1 MVRCQFMMKPLWMIE
16 PRQCPALVLPGEDYC
31 PLHFIMKK
39 RMEERKEKFERP
51 FKYSESK
58 GRTKE

>member
-1 MVRCQFMMKPLWMIE
+1 MMKPLWMIE
-16 PRQCPALVLPGEDYC
+16 PRQCPAMALPGEDYC
-31 PLHFIMKK
+31 PLHFTIKK
-39 RMEERKEKFERP
+39 RMEERKGKFERP